1 MTRLCDYPG
10 CDEPATT
17 YAQAEGA
24 NTPPKE
30 WFACDR
36 HAAVAQ

>member
-1 MTRLCDYPG
+1 LTRLCDYPG